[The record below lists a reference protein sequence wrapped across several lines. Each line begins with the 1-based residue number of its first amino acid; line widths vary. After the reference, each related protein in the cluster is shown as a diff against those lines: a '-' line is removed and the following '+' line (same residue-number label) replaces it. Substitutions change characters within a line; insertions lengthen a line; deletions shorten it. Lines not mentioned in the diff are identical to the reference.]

1 MKICNSILAIAL
13 FILFFSCGSSKTES
27 TPEQQIKLSQL
38 VQSKDFEIT
47 SDMAYPQV
55 RSGMNSMQDSGIIAP
70 GNSISQID
78 LTGNTNYVKIV
89 GDSIYA
95 ELPYYGERQMNVAYN
110 GSDTFISIKGLVQDY
125 SVKESLKDNSYNIS
139 FSARTKTELL
149 QFEINIFQN
158 LNTTMFVNGPTR
170 FPIRYT
176 GKVES
181 L

>member
-1 MKICNSILAIAL
+1 MLL
-13 FILFFSCGSSKTES
+13 SCGSSKIES
-27 TPEQQIKLSQL
+27 TPEQRNNLVKLIQT
-38 VQSKDFEIT
+38 KNFEIT

-55 RSGMNSMQDSGIIAP
+55 RSGMNSLQNSGIIAP

-78 LTGNTNYVKIV
+78 LTGNTNYVRIV

-95 ELPYYGERQMNVAYN
+95 ELPYYGERQLNVAYN
-110 GSDTFISIKGLVQDY
+110 GSDTFISINGLIQDY
-125 SVKESLKDNSYNIS
+125 STKESLKDNSYDIS
-139 FSARTKTELL
+139 LSARNKTELL
-149 QFEINIFQN
+149 KFEIRIFPN
-158 LNTTMFVNGPTR
+158 LTTSMLVNGPTR